1 MVSPQQRRQAVVV
14 MRSGIAASE
23 RRACGLMEIHRRTYR
38 YTPKSEDPRLRVRLR
53 ELAAERRRFGYRRL
67 ARLLVR

>member
-1 MVSPQQRRQAVVV
+1 
-14 MRSGIAASE
+14 MRSGIAVSE
-23 RRACGLMEIHRRTYR
+23 RRACGLMEIYRRTYR

-67 ARLLVR
+67 TRLLVR